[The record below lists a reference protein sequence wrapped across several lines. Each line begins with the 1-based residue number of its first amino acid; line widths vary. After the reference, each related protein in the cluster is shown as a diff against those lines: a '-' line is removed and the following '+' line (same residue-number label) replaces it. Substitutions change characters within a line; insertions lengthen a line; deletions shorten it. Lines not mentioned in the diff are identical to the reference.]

1 MRLIMSRRTA
11 WDRVGRGLAQPARQ
25 KGFEMNH
32 ATDNHPTFTTCPKR
46 ACGRSSVTI
55 ALAAGLLCGSAV
67 SAIAQDTRADVIRQE
82 QTERQQQ
89 LQPPRPNGVERLID
103 RLEDWGFIAG
113 QPNGFY
119 PWLGSVYPGGGFAGG
134 AGFRKPFGDDGSVNV
149 FGGYSAARFARAQG
163 DFALP
168 TFWSNRA
175 RVTLSGAYVDAP
187 DVRYFGV
194 GDSSHKEDETY
205 FGYTPTTGGARLD
218 FDVSKYLT
226 VGGGV
231 DYAYS
236 DMSGGRTAPSIEQSF
251 TPADTPA
258 LELSSVKYIR
268 STARAAYDW
277 RRRPGYSGRGGLYRV
292 QFDDLHERDN
302 DLYSFQSLEAEVR
315 QLIPIM
321 RANWVIALRGVAT
334 ITDFGDSDSVPFFLL
349 PSIGG
354 GTTVRGYQDFR
365 FRDRNRVVFNAELR
379 WTPARIVD
387 MAIFYDAGKV
397 TERREDLDFNHLKDS
412 FGIGM
417 RLIGVKGYVFR
428 VEAAHSKENNVRLIF
443 SAGGAF

>member
-1 MRLIMSRRTA
+1 MSS
-11 WDRVGRGLAQPARQ
+11 
-25 KGFEMNH
+25 
-32 ATDNHPTFTTCPKR
+32 ATDNHRRFTTFPR
-46 ACGRSSVTI
+46 RDYARSTATA
-55 ALAAGLLCGSAV
+55 ALAAGLLCGSAA
-67 SAIAQDTRADVIRQE
+67 SAIAQDSRADVIRQE
-82 QTERQQQ
+82 QAARQPQ
-89 LQPPRPNGVERLID
+89 LQPPHKNGVERLVD

-113 QPNGFY
+113 QPNGIY
-119 PWLGSVYPGGGFAGG
+119 PWVGSVYPGGGFAGG

-163 DFALP
+163 DVALP

-194 GDSSHKEDETY
+194 GDDSRKEDATY
-205 FGYTPTTGGARLD
+205 FGYTPTTGGARLEV
-218 FDVSKYLT
+218 DVSKYLT

-236 DMSGGRTAPSIEQSF
+236 DVSGGRTSPSIEESF
-251 TPADTPA
+251 APSNTPG

-292 QFDDLHERDN
+292 QFDDFHERDN

-334 ITDFGDSDSVPFFLL
+334 ITDFGDADSVPFFLL

-354 GTTVRGYQDFR
+354 GSSVRGYQDFR

-443 SAGGAF
+443 SAGGVF